1 MTQAVEATP
10 DSGLARIRLGSAA
23 NIPDLGLPGPQPLP
37 RVQRHSAPIH
47 IQRHH

>member
-1 MTQAVEATP
+1 LTQAVEANP
-10 DSGLARIRLGSAA
+10 DSGLARTRLGGAA
-23 NIPDLGLPGPQPLP
+23 NIPDLGLTVPQPLT